1 MRLTQMNAGGA
12 PIMPLLMGCTK
23 PQPIET
29 LEHDERVIYDPIAQV
44 VQIDMRTIGTRSL
57 RTSNTRYKINK
68 LQTSTK
74 PDRKNE
80 IDDSKIVK

>member
-44 VQIDMRTIGTRSL
+44 VQIDMRTIGTYSL
-57 RTSNTRYKINK
+57 KTS
-68 LQTSTK
+68 STK
-74 PDRKNE
+74 VEGHFNVDRKNA
-80 IDDSKIVK
+80 IDDQKSVK

>member
-1 MRLTQMNAGGA
+1 MRQIQMNPGSA

-44 VQIDMRTIGTRSL
+44 VQIDMRIVGTYSL
-57 RTSNTRYKINK
+57 KTHVT
-68 LQTSTK
+68 QPGTK
-74 PDRKNE
+74 ADRKNE
-80 IDDSKIVK
+80 IDDSKNVK

>member
-1 MRLTQMNAGGA
+1 MNPGST

-44 VQIDMRTIGTRSL
+44 VQIDMRIIGTYSLKIRATSLGRS
-57 RTSNTRYKINK
+57 
-68 LQTSTK
+68 QWSTDK
-74 PDRKNE
+74 KNE
-80 IDDSKIVK
+80 IDDQKNVK

>member
-1 MRLTQMNAGGA
+1 MRQIQMNPGSA

-44 VQIDMRTIGTRSL
+44 VQIDMRRIGTYSL
-57 RTSNTRYKINK
+57 KLRNTYVGNHFSVDK
-68 LQTSTK
+68 
-74 PDRKNE
+74 KNE
-80 IDDSKIVK
+80 IDDEKIVK